1 MSQVKQTQKRKT
13 DDSKISI
20 QSKKLKETIVKKPKT
35 DQLQRKLT
43 LLEDGKVENEEPL
56 QPQSLNE
63 QTKLNFAIHRDLD
76 TEKPLDEPSE
86 QHRNISLLSECIN
99 AKKSSITQTSN
110 SSKLTGYSGNDFDSI
125 KVFAVINH

>member
-1 MSQVKQTQKRKT
+1 MSQVKQTQKRKS

-35 DQLQRKLT
+35 DQLQRQLT

-56 QPQSLNE
+56 QTQSMNE

-76 TEKPLDEPSE
+76 TEKPLDKPSE
-86 QHRNISLLSECIN
+86 QHRKISLLSECIN

-110 SSKLTGYSGNDFDSI
+110 SSQLTGYSGNDFDSI

>member
-76 TEKPLDEPSE
+76 TEKPLDKPSE

-99 AKKSSITQTSN
+99 AKKSSTTQTSN